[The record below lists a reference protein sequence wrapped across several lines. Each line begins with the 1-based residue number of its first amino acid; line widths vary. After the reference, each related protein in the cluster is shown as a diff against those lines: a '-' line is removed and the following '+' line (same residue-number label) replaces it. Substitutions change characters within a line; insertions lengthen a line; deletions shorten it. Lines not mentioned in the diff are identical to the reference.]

1 MTGRIPHDFR
11 RTAVFDSYNIVSAGD
26 LEEAARRVDE
36 RIATRTTTILT
47 TYSLQTEEHPTLAQ

>member
-11 RTAVFDSYNIVSAGD
+11 RTAVFDSYNIVSA
-26 LEEAARRVDE
+26 EEAARRVDE